1 MEAERNTTTQYHQ
14 SGESQ
19 ELPPADQVEVKERG
33 LLDTL
38 LGKKKAPAED
48 QEKQE
53 EALVSGMENVNV
65 SEPET
70 KHEVKEEH
78 EGGGG
83 KKESLLAKLHRTGS
97 GSSSSSSSDEEE
109 EVIDENGEV
118 VKRKKKGLKEKIK
131 EKLPGGHKDHNVE
144 AEHKPS
150 YTPAPVPTHVHQEA
164 EHKPYAPA
172 PAPAYLE
179 AEHNPYLQA
188 PAPAHVHH
196 QEAEHKP
203 HVPPPA
209 VETHAYKEHDDH
221 KAYIPATAPAAPAP
235 VTTTHV
241 HHDDNA
247 TVVQKVE
254 ETPEK
259 GLLDKIKEK
268 LPGGHKKPE
277 DTAAATAPAT
287 HVHDVSSPDGKD
299 KEKKQGL
306 LGKIMDKIP
315 GYNKTPAGE
324 DHSEPATA
332 AGEHKTSSS
341 S

>member
-1 MEAERNTTTQYHQ
+1 MEDERNTQYHQ
-14 SGESQ
+14 SGEGQ
-19 ELPPADQVEVKERG
+19 EMPLADQVEVKERG

-38 LGKKKAPAED
+38 LGRKKTPAED
-48 QEKQE
+48 QEKQQE
-53 EALVSGMENVNV
+53 EALVSGMDNVKV
-65 SEPET
+65 SEPE
-70 KHEVKEEH
+70 KHHEVEKEEH
-78 EGGGG
+78 EGGE
-83 KKESLLAKLHRTGS
+83 KKESFLAKLHRT

-118 VKRKKKGLKEKIK
+118 VKRKKKKGLKEKIK
-131 EKLPGGHKDHNVE
+131 EKLPGHKDHDVDG
-144 AEHKPS
+144 EHKS
-150 YTPAPVPTHVHQEA
+150 YTPAPVPAYQEA
-164 EHKPYAPA
+164 EHKPY
-172 PAPAYLE
+172 
-179 AEHNPYLQA
+179 
-188 PAPAHVHH
+188 
-196 QEAEHKP
+196 
-203 HVPPPA
+203 VPPPA
-209 VETHAYKEHDDH
+209 VEAHAYKEDDDH
-221 KAYIPATAPAAPAP
+221 KAYIPAPKPEP

-277 DTAAATAPAT
+277 DAAAPAPHAE
-287 HVHDVSSPDGKD
+287 DVSSPDGKD

-315 GYNKTPAGE
+315 GYNKTPAEE
-324 DHSEPATA
+324 DHKTSSA

-341 S
+341 